1 MDLNY
6 FINFNERE
14 IVKWEAI
21 TRFTLNK
28 QITEGDVWAKQIC
41 PIQFTAR
48 LIPNC
53 LFYLKQIM
61 GSLTEYYNQVEIL
74 IHRVH

>member
-6 FINFNERE
+6 LINFDEKE
-14 IVKWEAI
+14 IVKWGAM

-28 QITEGDVWAKQIC
+28 QITESEVWAKQIC

-53 LFYLKQIM
+53 WFYSKQIM
-61 GSLTEYYNQVEIL
+61 GSLTEYYN
-74 IHRVH
+74 